1 MTRKIIHIDMDAFF
15 ASIEQR
21 DRPELRGRPVVVGS
35 PRVER
40 GVVAAASYE
49 ARRYGIHSAMPMI
62 QAWRRCPDLCI
73 VPPNFTK
80 YRTVSKQLH
89 AIIRDYTEVVEPL
102 SLDECYLDVTRDLQ
116 GIGSATWIAQRLR
129 KRVRDELN
137 LTASAGAAPVKFV
150 AKLASDQH
158 KPDGLCVVPPE
169 RVLEFIHPLP
179 VERLWG
185 VGPATAE
192 TLHRMGLRRV
202 FDVAQCDV
210 ERLTEALGRRGAQ
223 IHAFAHGEDDREIV
237 TRREHKS
244 RGAERT
250 FLTSL
255 ESLAEV
261 FEITVAMA
269 EHLCVQLQRAGEQAR
284 CLTLKVRYDD
294 FTTITRSFSLAR
306 PASHLDMFTPHLER
320 LVKKT
325 RAGEL
330 PIRLVGVSFS
340 ALVGEGRERGE
351 EPKQLR
357 MNFESI

>member
-1 MTRKIIHIDMDAFF
+1 MTRKIIHIDMDAFY

-80 YRTVSKQLH
+80 YRNISKQLRE
-89 AIIRDYTEVVEPL
+89 ILVDYTDIIEPL
-102 SLDECYLDVTRDLQ
+102 SLDECYLDVTQDKR
-116 GIGSATWIAQRLR
+116 GIGSATWIAQQLR
-129 KRVRDELN
+129 TRVREELG

-150 AKLASDQH
+150 AKLASDEH

-169 RVLEFIHPLP
+169 RVIEFIHPLP

-192 TLHRMGLRRV
+192 ALHRMGLRRV
-202 FDVAQCDV
+202 EDVARCDV
-210 ERLTEALGRRGAQ
+210 QKLVDVLGRRGAQ
-223 IHAFAHGEDDREIV
+223 IHAFSHGEDDREII
-237 TRREHKS
+237 TEREHKS

-255 ESLAEV
+255 ETFSEV
-261 FEITVAMA
+261 FTITLTLA
-269 EHLCVQLQRAGEQAR
+269 EHLCAQLQREGEQAR
-284 CLTLKVRYDD
+284 CVTIKVRHDD
-294 FTTITRSFSLAR
+294 FTTITRSFSLTR
-306 PASHLDMFTPHLER
+306 PASHIEIWRDHLEK
-320 LVKKT
+320 LVKRT
-325 RAGEL
+325 RAGDV

-340 ALVGEGRERGE
+340 GLVGEGREGSDQ
-351 EPKQLR
+351 PLQLSMDFAR
-357 MNFESI
+357 